1 MNTETQ
7 IAKLAR
13 LYMEEGFTKEEMAKE
28 MFDGGA
34 SYETVVK
41 VSMKMK

>member
-1 MNTETQ
+1 MTSESN

-28 MFDGGA
+28 MFDMGA